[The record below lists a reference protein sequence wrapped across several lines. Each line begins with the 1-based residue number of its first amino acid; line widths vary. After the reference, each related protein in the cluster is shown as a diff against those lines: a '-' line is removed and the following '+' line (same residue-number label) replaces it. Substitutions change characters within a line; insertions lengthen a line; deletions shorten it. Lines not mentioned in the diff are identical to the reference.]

1 MIKISRRTLVLT
13 TIAMSVSAGLGL
25 AQEGD
30 EWSVDQVH
38 AALLKDEVVLIDV
51 RRPEE
56 WAQTGVAEGAWPLDM
71 TSKDFVDNL
80 MQARDLAEGR
90 PVALICRTA
99 NRTGFLMRQIRQAGL
114 TGFVDTKGGMA
125 GKAPYKGWIDSDLP
139 RVSAED
145 AIANL
150 PDALK

>member
-1 MIKISRRTLVLT
+1 MTKFSRRQFVLA
-13 TIAMSVSAGLGL
+13 TIAMSSVAGMGQ

-38 AALLKDEVVLIDV
+38 AALLQDEVVLIDV

-56 WAQTGVAEGAWPLDM
+56 WAQTGVAQGAWPLDM
-71 TSKDFVDNL
+71 TSADFVANL
-80 MQARDLAEGR
+80 MQARELAEGR

-99 NRTGFLMRQIRQAGL
+99 NRTGYLMRQIRQAGL

-125 GKAPYKGWIDSDLP
+125 GKAPFKGWIESDLP

-145 AIANL
+145 AVANL